1 MSRTAR
7 TRLARLTMGV
17 LALAVTITA
26 GAAAPAAAGDVGV
39 QGLYLLNSRYTGDP
53 NATRGWQIE
62 WQVPQ
67 LSNPADSWGA
77 VGQWYFNL
85 ESGFYKSPD
94 GWGVYSVGDGNGLS
108 GHQPDCAQT
117 WDSGGVCGG
126 DLGNLQPGQTLTF
139 TYQWCD
145 TAHNPSTTGSQLCLW
160 VDMQDGQGNRF
171 LAEDARSTVEM
182 YAHDIETFADSGPAY
197 PEPLVSCAV
206 PTRMLGQ
213 RVQNAAGAWSVM
225 TGASTWNFE
234 DGSDR
239 YQYINTQTG
248 SSPATWES
256 CSQ

>member
-1 MSRTAR
+1 MSRS
-7 TRLARLTMGV
+7 ARLTAGA
-17 LALAVTITA
+17 LALAAATIAA
-26 GAAAPAAAGDVGV
+26 GGAVSVAAPASADVSV

-67 LSNPADSWGA
+67 LDNPADSWGA

-94 GWGVYSVGDGNGLS
+94 GWDVYYFGDDNGLA
-108 GHQPDCAQT
+108 GNNPDCEQT
-117 WDSGGVCGG
+117 WDTGGTCNG
-126 DLGNLQPGQTLTF
+126 DLANLQPGQRLTF

-145 TAHNPSTTGSQLCLW
+145 TAHNPSTSGSQLCLW
-160 VDMQDGQGNRF
+160 VDMQDGQGKRF

-182 YAHDIETFADSGPAY
+182 YAHDIETFSDSGPAY
-197 PEPLVSCAV
+197 PEPLVSCAT

-213 RVQNAAGAWSVM
+213 QVQNSSGAWSTM
-225 TGASTWNFE
+225 TGASTWRFE

-239 YQYINTQTG
+239 YQFVNTDTG
-248 SSPATWES
+248 STPATWES
-256 CSQ
+256 CSE